1 MKEKVKFAFLSCL
14 LAVLLAG
21 CGQAG
26 VPEVV
31 ETTTI
36 SVNKKGEVA
45 YYLVGEFDKDY
56 YKLSE
61 LSAMASDEAAEF
73 SGNDS
78 ENPKVTVSR
87 VETLQNDATRV
98 LIVYQ
103 FDSCLSFSEFN
114 EGNFF
119 YGTVGEADGKGLMDG
134 AVLKSV
140 KDGSVT
146 TEEQIRQEGAKKL
159 IVTDEK
165 AAIYCPAKVT
175 CLSEGAVLNEDGSVD
190 TTAAETTVYILME

>member
-1 MKEKVKFAFLSCL
+1 MKEKVKYAFLSCL

-21 CGQAG
+21 CDQVR

-31 ETTTI
+31 ENTTI
-36 SVNKKGEVA
+36 SVNKKGEMT

-61 LSAMASDEAAEF
+61 LSAMATDEAAEF

-114 EGNFF
+114 EGSFF
-119 YGTVGEADGKGLMDG
+119 YGTVEEADSQGLLEG
-134 AVLKSV
+134 AALKSV
-140 KDGSVT
+140 KDGSVK
-146 TEEQIRQEGAKKL
+146 TEEQILQEGAKKL
-159 IVTDEK
+159 IVTDER

-190 TTAAETTVYILME
+190 TTAAEETVYILME